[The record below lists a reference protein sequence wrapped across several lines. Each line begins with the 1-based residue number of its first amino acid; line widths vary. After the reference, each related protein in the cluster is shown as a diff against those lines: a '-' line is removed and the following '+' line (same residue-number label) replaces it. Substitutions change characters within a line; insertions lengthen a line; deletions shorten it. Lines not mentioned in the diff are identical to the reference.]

1 MSIPNKPHPIKD
13 VLRIAFRILT
23 FRATRE
29 ELQRLELRHLAF
41 GLLCTWLV
49 GIGRWWDDPGA
60 HPLQHLGLG
69 SLAYVFVLS
78 GFLWL
83 LLWPLRPQDWSY
95 RRLLTYVSLTSPP
108 AALYAL
114 PVERW
119 YGLDIAAQ
127 VNVWFLA
134 AVAVWRVALLAVYLR
149 RLGRFGAGRT
159 CVGVLLPIMLIIASL
174 AFLNLER
181 GVFEIMGGLRQR
193 TAADDAYG
201 VLLLLTFLSFWGGL
215 PVLIWYCGE
224 IQIAWGKT
232 HETERPERPPG

>member
-1 MSIPNKPHPIKD
+1 MSIPKKPHPVKD
-13 VLRIAFRILT
+13 VLRITLRILT
-23 FRATRE
+23 FRARRE
-29 ELQRLELRHLAF
+29 ELQSLEARHLAF

-60 HPLQHLGLG
+60 HPLQHQGLG
-69 SLAYVFVLS
+69 SVAYVFVLS

-83 LLWPLRPQDWSY
+83 LLWPLRPRDWSY

-134 AVAVWRVALLAVYLR
+134 VVAVWRVALLAFYLR
-149 RLGRFGAGRT
+149 RLGQLGVGRAW
-159 CVGVLLPIMLIIASL
+159 VGVLLPIMTIIVSL
-174 AFLNLER
+174 ASLNLER
-181 GVFEIMGGLRQR
+181 VVFEVMGGLRQR
-193 TAADDAYG
+193 TAADDAYM
-201 VLLLLTFLSFWGGL
+201 VLVLLTFLSYLGAI
-215 PVLIWYCGE
+215 PVLIWYAME

-232 HETERPERPPG
+232 RETERAPPGG